1 MFTNATC
8 TIIVNA
14 PAILFV
20 YMCKNTLTILELFS
34 ITHVYETDPFTVCT
48 VHPESLKQGPDPVQK
63 CHRKL
68 RSIKVGI
75 WSTKIIFPSQKAW
88 IRSKIGL
95 DSVKIGP
102 DPVKIGADPVK
113 IGPDPVKI
121 GADLVKIGPDPVKIG
136 PDPVKIGQDPVNIG
150 TDPQHYC
157 TSSHPQ
163 AAGLGYSKPV
173 LSYCK
178 CCLHNVR
185 EHVLYMAN
193 LWGFLKFYICTKL
206 SSENSCCLNGSLPPP
221 PPCQY

>member
-20 YMCKNTLTILELFS
+20 YMCKNTLAILELFS

-68 RSIKVGI
+68 RIRSIKVGI
-75 WSTKIIFPSQKAW
+75 WSTKIIFPAQKAW

-95 DSVKIGP
+95 DL
-102 DPVKIGADPVK
+102 
-113 IGPDPVKI
+113 VKI
-121 GADLVKIGPDPVKIG
+121 GADLVKIGPEPVKIG
-136 PDPVKIGQDPVNIG
+136 PEPVKIAQDPVKIG

-206 SSENSCCLNGSLPPP
+206 SSENSCCLNGSLPPLP
-221 PPCQY
+221 PVNISKNNGGVRCCK

>member
-20 YMCKNTLTILELFS
+20 YMCKNTLAILELFS

-68 RSIKVGI
+68 RIRSIKVGI

-95 DSVKIGP
+95 DL
-102 DPVKIGADPVK
+102 
-113 IGPDPVKI
+113 VKI
-121 GADLVKIGPDPVKIG
+121 GADLVKIGPEPVKIG
-136 PDPVKIGQDPVNIG
+136 PDPVKIGQDPVKIG

-185 EHVLYMAN
+185 EHVY
-193 LWGFLKFYICTKL
+193 G
-206 SSENSCCLNGSLPPP
+206 
-221 PPCQY
+221 